1 MTQNFFNLNT
11 ENDKKIIESFENKKI
26 IFLLKNLNYKLSY
39 VTGSSKSG
47 KSTLVNNFGK
57 IHNAKIIVNSSDL
70 KFSTED

>member
-39 VTGSSKSG
+39 ITGSSKSG
-47 KSTLVNNFGK
+47 KSTLVNNFG
-57 IHNAKIIVNSSDL
+57 
-70 KFSTED
+70 